1 MKPSEK
7 FMKPVVVTVLV
18 VKVVEDLSGFFVVG
32 SSPSAD
38 GGRPLCENRRK

>member
-18 VKVVEDLSGFFVVG
+18 VKVVEDLSGFFCRG
-32 SSPSAD
+32 FE
-38 GGRPLCENRRK
+38 PLC